1 MIRDS
6 KPVLAHTLNEI
17 GFYST
22 LLADTETKT
31 ELLNWCYSLLMRT
44 KQTGIDEGGVNAG
57 YAVLDSPFIT
67 DIEDLSNIKPVFKGL
82 N

>member
-6 KPVLAHTLNEI
+6 KPVVNQTLNEI

-22 LLADTETKT
+22 LLADTESNT
-31 ELLNWCYSLLMRT
+31 ELLNYCYSLLMRT
-44 KQTGIDEGGVNAG
+44 KQTGVDEGGVNAG
-57 YAVLDSPFIT
+57 FSVLDSPFIT
-67 DIEDLSNIKPVFKGL
+67 DLDDLNNIKPVFKSL